1 MSARAGRS
9 ATRPGIPG
17 DNGADNGAN
26 DSADHGA
33 GKGAVAAAL
42 PGAWSAGLARTG
54 IELKTF
60 FRDKQSVAFVFSLPA
75 VLLVLLGSIFRS
87 MAAGHGMTVGT
98 LFAAGLIG
106 GGIASTSFQYLGIGI
121 ATERDRGLL
130 KRLRGTPMPPVA
142 YFIGK
147 TGLVVVCTVAETLLL
162 IAVGMLIDNL
172 HLPTAPGRW
181 WTFAWVFVLG
191 TICFS
196 LLGIAISS
204 LPRSARSATA
214 VVMMPLTVLQFI
226 SGVYVPA
233 TLVPPWLRDIASFF
247 PLKWI
252 CQALRSVFLPQQAVV
267 LEPAGSWEHGRTAM
281 VLVAW
286 IVIGLVLCLT
296 TFRWRSSRDG

>member
-1 MSARAGRS
+1 MSAMTQRPAG
-9 ATRPGIPG
+9 ARPQPSGGRPSRL
-17 DNGADNGAN
+17 AP
-26 DSADHGA
+26 
-33 GKGAVAAAL
+33 L
-42 PGAWSAGLARTG
+42 PGVWRAGLARAAV
-54 IELKTF
+54 ELVTF
-60 FRDKQSVAFVFSLPA
+60 FRDRQSVAFVFSLPA

-121 ATERDRGLL
+121 ATERDRGML
-130 KRLRGTPMPPVA
+130 KRLRGTPMPGAA

-147 TGLVVVCTVAETLLL
+147 TGLVLVSTVAESVLL
-162 IAVGMLIDNL
+162 IIVGMLIDNL
-172 HLPTAPGRW
+172 HLPTSAGRW

-214 VVMMPLTVLQFI
+214 VIMMPMTVLQFI

-233 TLVPPWLRDIASFF
+233 TLVPTWLRVIASFF

-267 LEPAGSWEHGRTAM
+267 LEPAGSWEHGRTAL
-281 VLVAW
+281 VLAAW
-286 IVIGLVLCLT
+286 IVAGLVLCLT
-296 TFRWRSSRDG
+296 TFRWQRRRDG